1 MSAHQRMRTMI
12 VALFGALVLAL
23 GSVTLL
29 APVAAAAPGTP
40 PVTHVDDDSVF
51 DFDGNGGSDDDD
63 DDDRAEKTEKLSGN
77 VTTKLIDLVAGI
89 IKCGLNIASP
99 SVKCSL

>member
-1 MSAHQRMRTMI
+1 MSTHQRVRAVI
-12 VALFGALVLAL
+12 VALSGVLVLAL
-23 GSVTLL
+23 GPVTLL
-29 APVAAAAPGTP
+29 APEAAASPGTSP
-40 PVTHVDDDSVF
+40 STQVSDSVF
-51 DFDGNGGSDDDD
+51 DFDGQGSKSDDKSGK
-63 DDDRAEKTEKLSGN
+63 AEKLSGN

>member
-1 MSAHQRMRTMI
+1 MSAHLRMRTMI

-23 GSVTLL
+23 GSVTQL
-29 APVAAAAPGTP
+29 APEAAATPGTP
-40 PVTHVDDDSVF
+40 PVTQVGDTLF
-51 DFDGNGGSDDDD
+51 DFDGNGGSDSDDK
-63 DDDRAEKTEKLSGN
+63 AEKSEKLSGT

>member
-1 MSAHQRMRTMI
+1 MMSQRLRTVI
-12 VALFGALVLAL
+12 VALSGALVLAL

-29 APVAAAAPGTP
+29 APEVAAAPNTS
-40 PVTHVDDDSVF
+40 PVTQVSDSVF
-51 DFDGNGGSDDDD
+51 DFDGDGQGSKSGDDK
-63 DDDRAEKTEKLSGN
+63 AGKAEKLSGN

>member
-1 MSAHQRMRTMI
+1 MMSTNQRLRTVI
-12 VALFGALVLAL
+12 VALSGALFLAL

-29 APVAAAAPGTP
+29 APEAAAAPHTP
-40 PVTHVDDDSVF
+40 PVTHVSDSVF
-51 DFDGNGGSDDDD
+51 DFDGQGSKSDDKADK
-63 DDDRAEKTEKLSGN
+63 AEKLSGN

-99 SVKCSL
+99 SVRCSL

>member
-1 MSAHQRMRTMI
+1 MSTHQRVRAVI
-12 VALFGALVLAL
+12 VALSGVLVLAL
-23 GSVTLL
+23 GPVTLL
-29 APVAAAAPGTP
+29 APEAAASPGTQ
-40 PVTHVDDDSVF
+40 VSDSVF
-51 DFDGNGGSDDDD
+51 DFDGQGSKSDDK
-63 DDDRAEKTEKLSGN
+63 AGKAEKLSGN

>member
-1 MSAHQRMRTMI
+1 MSTHQRVRTVI
-12 VALFGALVLAL
+12 VALSGALVLAL

-29 APVAAAAPGTP
+29 APEAAAAPGNA
-40 PVTHVDDDSVF
+40 PVVQVSDSVF
-51 DFDGNGGSDDDD
+51 DFDGQGSKSDDK
-63 DDDRAEKTEKLSGN
+63 AGKAEKLSGN

>member
-1 MSAHQRMRTMI
+1 MPTHQRVRTVI
-12 VALFGALVLAL
+12 VALSGALVLAL
-23 GSVTLL
+23 GSVTLQ
-29 APVAAAAPGTP
+29 APEAAAAPDHA
-40 PVTHVDDDSVF
+40 PVVHVSDSVF
-51 DFDGNGGSDDDD
+51 DFDGQGSKSDDK
-63 DDDRAEKTEKLSGN
+63 AGKAEKLSGN

>member
-1 MSAHQRMRTMI
+1 MPTHQRVRTVI
-12 VALFGALVLAL
+12 VALSGALVLAL
-23 GSVTLL
+23 GSVILQ
-29 APVAAAAPGTP
+29 PPEAAAAPDHP
-40 PVTHVDDDSVF
+40 PVVHVSDSVF
-51 DFDGNGGSDDDD
+51 DFDGQGSKSDDK
-63 DDDRAEKTEKLSGN
+63 AGKAEKLSGN

>member
-1 MSAHQRMRTMI
+1 MSTHQRVRTVI
-12 VALFGALVLAL
+12 VALSGVLVLAL
-23 GSVTLL
+23 APVTLL
-29 APVAAAAPGTP
+29 AQEAAAS
-40 PVTHVDDDSVF
+40 PVTQVSDSVF
-51 DFDGNGGSDDDD
+51 DFDGQGSKSDDKSGK
-63 DDDRAEKTEKLSGN
+63 AEKLSGN

>member
-1 MSAHQRMRTMI
+1 MI

-29 APVAAAAPGTP
+29 APDAAAAPGTP

-51 DFDGNGGSDDDD
+51 DFDGSGGSDDDDDD
-63 DDDRAEKTEKLSGN
+63 DDDRAEKAEKLSGN

>member
-1 MSAHQRMRTMI
+1 MSTQQRVRTVI

-23 GSVTLL
+23 GSATLL
-29 APVAAAAPGTP
+29 APEAAAAPDSPQITQ
-40 PVTHVDDDSVF
+40 VSDSVF
-51 DFDGNGGSDDDD
+51 DFGGQGSKSDDKSGK
-63 DDDRAEKTEKLSGN
+63 AEKLSGN

>member
-1 MSAHQRMRTMI
+1 MSTQQRLRTVI
-12 VALFGALVLAL
+12 VALFGTLVVAL

-29 APVAAAAPGTP
+29 APEAAAAPDSP
-40 PVTHVDDDSVF
+40 QVTQVSDSVF
-51 DFDGNGGSDDDD
+51 DFDGQGSKTDDK
-63 DDDRAEKTEKLSGN
+63 AGKAEKLSGN

>member
-1 MSAHQRMRTMI
+1 MSTHQRVRTVI
-12 VALFGALVLAL
+12 VALSGALVLAL

-29 APVAAAAPGTP
+29 APEAAAAPDNA
-40 PVTHVDDDSVF
+40 PVVHVSDSVF
-51 DFDGNGGSDDDD
+51 DFDGQGSKSDDK
-63 DDDRAEKTEKLSGN
+63 AGKAEKLSGN

>member
-1 MSAHQRMRTMI
+1 MRMMSQRLRTVI
-12 VALFGALVLAL
+12 VALSGALVLAL
-23 GSVTLL
+23 GSFL
-29 APVAAAAPGTP
+29 APEVAAAPDTP
-40 PVTHVDDDSVF
+40 PVTQVSDSVF
-51 DFDGNGGSDDDD
+51 DFDGQGSKSDDK
-63 DDDRAEKTEKLSGN
+63 AGKAEKLSGN

>member
-1 MSAHQRMRTMI
+1 MSTHQRVRAVI
-12 VALFGALVLAL
+12 VALSGVLVLAL
-23 GSVTLL
+23 GPVTLQ
-29 APVAAAAPGTP
+29 APEAAAS
-40 PVTHVDDDSVF
+40 PVTQVSDSVF
-51 DFDGNGGSDDDD
+51 DFDGQGSKSDDK
-63 DDDRAEKTEKLSGN
+63 AGKAEKLSGN

>member
-1 MSAHQRMRTMI
+1 MSTHQRVRTVI
-12 VALFGALVLAL
+12 VALSGVLVLAL
-23 GSVTLL
+23 GPVTLL
-29 APVAAAAPGTP
+29 APEAAAAPGTSP
-40 PVTHVDDDSVF
+40 GTQVSDSVF
-51 DFDGNGGSDDDD
+51 DFDGQGSKSDDKSGK
-63 DDDRAEKTEKLSGN
+63 AEKLSGN